1 MGPISSIMGEILLI
15 GISSRDGSTP
25 PRELR
30 TFADWVVRQRLLTI
44 AGVAQVIPIG
54 GGVKQY
60 QIRAIPERMAAYGVS
75 LEQVFKAA
83 ERSQINT
90 PGGFL
95 EVGQREALVRNIART
110 VSLEQIASTVVADRD
125 GVPVRLRDVAD
136 VVFGTQVMRATR
148 VWAASPR

>member
-15 GISSRDGSTP
+15 GISSRDGSTSP
-25 PRELR
+25 IELR
-30 TFADWVVRQRLLTI
+30 MLADWVVRQRLLTI

-75 LEQVFKAA
+75 LAEVFDAA
-83 ERSQINT
+83 QRSQLNT

-95 EVGQREALVRNIART
+95 EGNHREALVRNIART
-110 VSLEQIASTVVADRD
+110 ASLTQIGSE
-125 GVPVRLRDVAD
+125 
-136 VVFGTQVMRATR
+136 
-148 VWAASPR
+148 